1 MNDERRDQIATD
13 LFEALQTGSPI
24 GRLTAEYEF
33 SIADAYGIQ
42 DRFIERRLSEDNQ
55 VVGHKIG
62 LTSEGIQEQLNVSE
76 PDFGRLLTDMF
87 VSEHAVPGGELINP
101 RIEPE
106 IGFRLERSLEP
117 PVTYLDV
124 LDATKSVFP
133 VLEIID
139 SRIADWDIRIQDTIA
154 DNASAGL
161 FVTGEA
167 LRDPAE
173 RDLSFEGVKLWKNG
187 RLDARGIGA
196 NVLDH
201 PARAV
206 AWLANTLED
215 MGDSLEAGE
224 IVLSG
229 SFTPASD
236 ITAGDVITAEFS
248 TIGSITIHLE

>member
-1 MNDERRDQIATD
+1 MNDDERDEIAARLYD
-13 LFEALQTGSPI
+13 ALESNQPI
-24 GRLTAEYEF
+24 DRLTATHALEIE
-33 SIADAYGIQ
+33 DAYRVQ
-42 DRFIERRLSEDNQ
+42 DRFIDRRLDDDNEI
-55 VVGHKIG
+55 VGHKIG
-62 LTSEGIQEQLNVSE
+62 LTSEGIQEQLNVNE

-87 VSEHAVPGGELINP
+87 VTDHAIPSADLINP

-106 IGFRLERSLEP
+106 IGFLLERSLEP

-154 DNASAGL
+154 DNASAGS

-167 LRDPAE
+167 VYDPMD

-187 RLDARGIGA
+187 QLDARGIGA

-206 AWLANTLED
+206 AWLANTLD
-215 MGDSLEAGE
+215 NMGDSLEAGE
-224 IVLSG
+224 IILSG
-229 SFTPASD
+229 SFTPATD
-236 ITAGDVITAEFS
+236 ISSGDVLTAEFS
-248 TIGSITIHLE
+248 TIGSITVHVD

>member
-1 MNDERRDQIATD
+1 MDDERRDQIAAD
-13 LFEALQTGSPI
+13 LYEALQAGDPI
-24 GRLTAEYEF
+24 DRLTAAHEF
-33 SIADAYGIQ
+33 SIQDAYGIQ
-42 DRFIERRLSEDNQ
+42 DRFIERRLTGANR

-87 VSEHAVPGGELINP
+87 VSEHAVPAGELISP

-106 IGFRLERSLEP
+106 IGFRLDRSLEP

-124 LDATKSVFP
+124 LEATRSVFP

-167 LRDPAE
+167 LHDPRD

-206 AWLANTLED
+206 AWLANTLEE
-215 MGDSLEAGE
+215 MGDTLEAGE

-236 ITAGDVITAEFS
+236 IATGDVITAEFS
-248 TIGSITIHLE
+248 SIGSITVRLD